1 MNDVAQ
7 YLLAN
12 AYSSFSPAL
21 NAATVVCSVNG
32 QDVACPSF
40 IGFVGPAAFIVLLA
54 FVLVMIVSVWKIF
67 TKAAQPGW
75 ASIIPIYN
83 WIVMLKIVKKPT
95 WWVILAFVPF
105 INLIFACIVTYQL
118 AKTFG
123 KGIGYALGL
132 LILPFVF
139 YPMLAFG
146 KAVYMPTQPAQ
157 A

>member
-21 NAATVVCSVNG
+21 NTAAAVCSVNG
-32 QDVACPSF
+32 QEVACPTF
-40 IGFVGPAAFIVLLA
+40 IGRAAFIVLLA
-54 FVLVMIVSVWKIF
+54 FVLIIIVSRWKIF

-83 WIVMLKIVKKPT
+83 WVVMLKIVEKPT
-95 WWVILAFVPF
+95 WWVIFAFVPF
-105 INLIFACIVTYQL
+105 INLIFVCFVTYRL
-118 AKTFG
+118 AKVFG
-123 KGIGYALGL
+123 KGIGYILGL
-132 LILPFVF
+132 LVLPFVF